1 MKEIIINETKVKIWA
16 RCLDVLG
23 WKEVMNMAKLP
34 FLSDMG
40 ISLMPDA
47 HAGAGVPIGT
57 VLPCIKAVIPTAVGN
72 DAGCGMRAM
81 KTNIR
86 VEEIS
91 QDTLKKVIMRGI
103 RKRIMIGDMVWKEPQ
118 SEDLLPQGW
127 DFETLPAISAN
138 KGWKLATRSI
148 ASQGGGN
155 HFEELQKD
163 EDGSLW
169 VMIHSG
175 SRGLGGRVYMYYNQL
190 AKNLNAKYHS
200 KVTEDMYLPFLPK
213 GTPEFDSYF
222 REMQYCLEWARCNR
236 QVMMNRTK
244 EVLLEAFPETEFGE
258 EIDIHHNYVALER
271 HGGQDLYVHRKG
283 AVCTGETIAEENGTT
298 SFTPNTVIIPGSMG
312 TCSYI
317 CTGIQSDEAFNSC
330 SHGAGRALSRT
341 EARQLDLKAEV
352 QMLDSLGIVHGIR
365 SKQDLEE
372 CPSAYKDINQVL
384 QDESDLV
391 NPIVKL
397 TPIMIPRCSSSYFFR
412 LMG

>member
-1 MKEIIINETKVKIWA
+1 MKEILINETKVKIWA
-16 RCLDVLG
+16 RSLDVLG

-47 HAGAGVPIGT
+47 HAGSGVPIGT

-86 VEEIS
+86 VEDIS

-118 SEDLLPQGW
+118 SENLLPHGW
-127 DFETLPAISAN
+127 DFDTLPALSAN
-138 KGWKLATRSI
+138 KGWKLATRSM
-148 ASQGGGN
+148 ASQGGG
-155 HFEELQKD
+155 
-163 EDGSLW
+163 
-169 VMIHSG
+169 
-175 SRGLGGRVYMYYNQL
+175 
-190 AKNLNAKYHS
+190 KNLNAKYHS

-213 GTPEFDSYF
+213 GTPEFDSYL

-236 QVMMNRTK
+236 QEMMNRTK
-244 EVLLEAFPETEFGE
+244 EVLLEAFSGAEFCE

-271 HGGQDLYVHRKG
+271 HGGLDLYVHRKG
-283 AVCTGETIAEENGTT
+283 AVCTDETRAIEDGSN

-317 CTGIQSDEAFNSC
+317 CTGIQSEAAFNSC

-352 QMLDSLGIVHGIR
+352 EMMDKMGIVHGIR

-397 TPIMIPRCSSSYFFR
+397 TPIAV
-412 LMG
+412 LKG

>member
-1 MKEIIINETKVKIWA
+1 MKSITINGTKVKIWA
-16 RCLDVLG
+16 RSLDTFG
-23 WKEVMNMAKLP
+23 WEQVMNMSKLP
-34 FLSDMG
+34 FLSEQG

-47 HAGAGVPIGT
+47 HAGTGVPIGT

-103 RKRIMIGDMVWKEPQ
+103 RKRIMIGDMVWKDPQ
-118 SEDLLPQGW
+118 PENLLPQGW
-127 DFETLPAISAN
+127 DFDTLPALSAN
-138 KGWKLATRSI
+138 KGWKLATRSM

-163 EDGSLW
+163 EEGKLW

-213 GTPEFDSYF
+213 GTPEFDSYL

-236 QVMMNRTK
+236 QEMMNRTK
-244 EVLLEAFPETEFGE
+244 EVLAEAFPDAIFGE

-271 HGGQDLYVHRKG
+271 HDGQDLYVHRKG
-283 AVCTGETIAEENGTT
+283 AVCTGETITDEDGTT
-298 SFTPNTVIIPGSMG
+298 SFTPKTVIIPGSMG

-317 CTGIQSDEAFNSC
+317 CTGIQSDKAFNSC

-341 EARQLDLKAEV
+341 EARQLDIKAEV
-352 QMLDSLGIVHGIR
+352 KMLNNLGIVHGIR
-365 SKQDLEE
+365 SIQDMEE

-384 QDESDLV
+384 QDEADLV
-391 NPIVKL
+391 NPVIKL
-397 TPIMIPRCSSSYFFR
+397 TPIAV
-412 LMG
+412 LKG

>member
-1 MKEIIINETKVKIWA
+1 MKEIIINGTKVKIWA
-16 RCLDVLG
+16 RSLDVLG

-40 ISLMPDA
+40 VSLMPDA
-47 HAGAGVPIGT
+47 HAGSGVPIGT
-57 VLPCIKAVIPTAVGN
+57 VLPCKKAVIPTAVGN

-103 RKRIMIGDMVWKEPQ
+103 RKRIMIGDMVWKDPQ
-118 SEDLLPQGW
+118 PENLLPHGW
-127 DFETLPAISAN
+127 DFDSLPALSAN
-138 KGWKLATRSI
+138 KGRKLATRSM

-163 EDGSLW
+163 EDGYLW

-190 AKNLNAKYHS
+190 AKNLNARYHS

-213 GTPEFDSYF
+213 GTPEFDSYL

-236 QVMMNRTK
+236 QEMMNRTK
-244 EVLLEAFPETEFGE
+244 EVLLEVFSDAKFRE

-271 HGGQDLYVHRKG
+271 HFGEELYVHRKG
-283 AVCTGETIAEENGTT
+283 AVCTGISGFDG
-298 SFTPNTVIIPGSMG
+298 SDIFWGSTVIIPGSMG
-312 TCSYI
+312 TASYI
-317 CTGIQSDEAFNSC
+317 CEGLPNADAFNSC

-341 EARQLDLKAEV
+341 EARQLDIKAEIE
-352 QMLDSLGIVHGIR
+352 MLDNLGIVHGIR

-391 NPIVKL
+391 KPIVKL
-397 TPIMIPRCSSSYFFR
+397 TPIAV
-412 LMG
+412 LKG

>member
-1 MKEIIINETKVKIWA
+1 MKSITINGTKVKIWA
-16 RCLDVLG
+16 RSLDTFG
-23 WKEVMNMAKLP
+23 WEQVMNISKLP
-34 FLSDMG
+34 FLSEQG

-47 HAGAGVPIGT
+47 HAGTGVPIGT

-72 DAGCGMRAM
+72 DAGCGMRAI

-86 VEEIS
+86 VDEIS
-91 QDTLKKVIMRGI
+91 QDALKKVIMRGI
-103 RKRIMIGDMVWKEPQ
+103 RKRIMIGEMVWKEPQ
-118 SEDLLPQGW
+118 PENQLPQGW
-127 DFETLPAISAN
+127 DFDTLPALSAN
-138 KGWKLATRSI
+138 KGWKLATRSM
-148 ASQGGGN
+148 ASQGGEN

-163 EDGSLW
+163 EDGYLW

-222 REMQYCLEWARCNR
+222 REMEYCLEWARCNR
-236 QVMMNRTK
+236 QEMMNRTK
-244 EVLLEAFPETEFGE
+244 EVLAESFPDAIFGE

-283 AVCTGETIAEENGTT
+283 AVCTGDTITDEEGTT

-317 CTGIQSDEAFNSC
+317 CTGIQNDEAFNSC

-352 QMLDSLGIVHGIR
+352 KMLDNLGIVHGIR

-384 QDESDLV
+384 QDEADLV

-397 TPIMIPRCSSSYFFR
+397 TPIAV
-412 LMG
+412 LKG

>member
-1 MKEIIINETKVKIWA
+1 MKSITINGTKVKIWA
-16 RCLDVLG
+16 RSLDIFG
-23 WKEVMNMAKLP
+23 WEQVMNMSKLP
-34 FLSDMG
+34 FLSEQG

-47 HAGAGVPIGT
+47 HAGTGVPIGT

-86 VEEIS
+86 VDEFS

-103 RKRIMIGDMVWKEPQ
+103 RKRIMIGEMVWKEPQ
-118 SEDLLPQGW
+118 PENQLPQGW
-127 DFETLPAISAN
+127 DFDSLPALSAN
-138 KGWKLATRSI
+138 KGWKLATRSM

-163 EDGSLW
+163 EDGYLW

-213 GTPEFDSYF
+213 GTPEFDSYL

-236 QVMMNRTK
+236 QEMMNRTK
-244 EVLLEAFPETEFGE
+244 EVLAEAFSDAIFEE

-271 HGGQDLYVHRKG
+271 HDGQDLYVHRKG
-283 AVCTGETIAEENGTT
+283 AVCTGKTITDEDGTT
-298 SFTPNTVIIPGSMG
+298 SFTPKTVIIPGSMG

-341 EARQLDLKAEV
+341 EARQLDIKAEV
-352 QMLDSLGIVHGIR
+352 KMLNNLGIVHSIR
-365 SKQDLEE
+365 SIQDMEE

-384 QDESDLV
+384 QDEADLV
-391 NPIVKL
+391 NPVIKL
-397 TPIMIPRCSSSYFFR
+397 TPIAV
-412 LMG
+412 LKG

>member
-1 MKEIIINETKVKIWA
+1 MS
-16 RCLDVLG
+16 
-23 WKEVMNMAKLP
+23 KLP
-34 FLSDMG
+34 FLSEQG

-47 HAGAGVPIGT
+47 HAGTGVPIGT

-103 RKRIMIGDMVWKEPQ
+103 RKRIMIGDMVWKDPQ
-118 SEDLLPQGW
+118 PENLLPQGW
-127 DFETLPAISAN
+127 DFDTLPALSAN
-138 KGWKLATRSI
+138 KGWKLATRSM

-163 EDGSLW
+163 EDGYLW

-175 SRGLGGRVYMYYNQL
+175 SRGLGGRVYMYY
-190 AKNLNAKYHS
+190 K
-200 KVTEDMYLPFLPK
+200 TEDMYLPFLPK
-213 GTPEFDSYF
+213 GTPEFDSYL

-236 QVMMNRTK
+236 QEMMNRTK
-244 EVLLEAFPETEFGE
+244 EVLAEAFSDAIFEE

-283 AVCTGETIAEENGTT
+283 AVCTGETITDEDGST

-312 TCSYI
+312 TSSYI
-317 CTGIQSDEAFNSC
+317 STGIQSEEAFNSC

-341 EARQLDLKAEV
+341 EARQLDIKAEV
-352 QMLDSLGIVHGIR
+352 KMLDSLGIVHGIR

-391 NPIVKL
+391 TPMIKL
-397 TPIMIPRCSSSYFFR
+397 TPIAV
-412 LMG
+412 LKG

>member
-1 MKEIIINETKVKIWA
+1 MKSITINGTKIKIWA
-16 RCLDVLG
+16 RSLDTFG
-23 WKEVMNMAKLP
+23 WEQVMNMSKLP
-34 FLSDMG
+34 FLSEQG

-47 HAGAGVPIGT
+47 HAGTGVPIGT

-103 RKRIMIGDMVWKEPQ
+103 RKRIMIGDMVWKDPQ
-118 SEDLLPQGW
+118 PENLLPQGW
-127 DFETLPAISAN
+127 DFDTLPALSAN
-138 KGWKLATRSI
+138 KGWKLATRSM

-163 EDGSLW
+163 EDGYLW

-213 GTPEFDSYF
+213 GTPEFDSYL

-236 QVMMNRTK
+236 QEMMNRTK
-244 EVLLEAFPETEFGE
+244 EVLAEAFSDAIFEE

-283 AVCTGETIAEENGTT
+283 AVCTGESIDGS
-298 SFTPNTVIIPGSMG
+298 SFIPNTVIIPGSMG

-317 CTGIQSDEAFNSC
+317 GKGIQSEEALNSC

-341 EARQLDLKAEV
+341 EARQLDIKAEV
-352 QMLDSLGIVHGIR
+352 KMLDSLGIVHGIR

-372 CPSAYKDINQVL
+372 CPSAYKDIRQVL

-391 NPIVKL
+391 TPMIKL
-397 TPIMIPRCSSSYFFR
+397 TPIAV
-412 LMG
+412 LKG